1 MVSMVSSVVDQ
12 RFDPLSGETNDYIIG
27 IYSFL
32 AQHAALRSKTDWF
45 SQNNVSE
52 WSDM

>member
-32 AQHAALRSKTDWF
+32 AQHAPLRSKTDWF

>member
-1 MVSMVSSVVDQ
+1 VWYIKDLI
-12 RFDPLSGETNDYIIG
+12 LSGETNDYIIG

-45 SQNNVSE
+45 SQNNVSG
-52 WSDM
+52 